1 MCSACREI
9 KETLTLEQR
18 VFECEC
24 GNKMDRDLNAA
35 INLRTFAASSA
46 EKQNACG
53 DNSSGAASAA

>member
-1 MCSACREI
+1 
-9 KETLTLEQR
+9 

-53 DNSSGAASAA
+53 DNSAGAAPAA